1 MPTSIV
7 IIILLAIA
15 AIIALAVVAK
25 LTGTGG
31 FIYESRDASDHFRS
45 SERLMRA
52 FRINGKD
59 VEVDCN
65 VAVDSD
71 SPIQSGWV
79 SIPDLGIN
87 IEDALRESVS
97 RNSQY
102 FCRDVFD
109 LRMDSFMRR
118 LNILADGDQR
128 FTLSLTVGINSR
140 SYKYEYR

>member
-15 AIIALAVVAK
+15 ALIVLAAIAK
-25 LTGTGG
+25 LTGSGG
-31 FIYESRDASDHFRS
+31 FIHESGDASDHFRS
-45 SERLMRA
+45 SERLMRT

-65 VAVDSD
+65 VAVDSG
-71 SPIQSGWV
+71 SPIQSGGV
-79 SIPDLGIN
+79 SISDLGIN

-102 FCRDVFD
+102 FCKDIFD
-109 LRMDSFMRR
+109 MRMDSFMRR
-118 LNILADGDQR
+118 LNMLADGER
-128 FTLSLTVGINSR
+128 FTLDITVDINGR
-140 SYKYEYR
+140 KYKYEYR